1 MLASH
6 SLALMTS
13 THKRMLLSQLID
25 EYLSSIN
32 LEESHIKRYELN
44 DFMKFT
50 SDKLISDITIH
61 DIQNYI
67 SFKQSRNL
75 KSTTIYKYLCILR
88 VLFNYAISHKYIK
101 ENPCEGILVNY
112 KSKKNTHT
120 IDYSK
125 KYIRKILELFKNTN
139 LYYVVLIALHT
150 RYA

>member
-88 VLFNYAISHKYIK
+88 VLFNYAISHKYLE
-101 ENPCEGILVNY
+101 ENPC
-112 KSKKNTHT
+112 KRCCSKLQIKEKYTH
-120 IDYSK
+120 D
-125 KYIRKILELFKNTN
+125 RLFKKIHSKN
-139 LYYVVLIALHT
+139 IKII
-150 RYA
+150 